1 MTIKRRKL
9 KVYYQMKPAG
19 REHGG
24 TQLPLIRI
32 QGKWLQQLG
41 FNPGDPITVRYVQG
55 VKGLLI
61 IENKKEVK

>member
-9 KVYYQMKPAG
+9 KVYYQMVPAG

-32 QGKWLQQLG
+32 QGKWLQELG
-41 FNPGDPITVRYVQG
+41 FNPGDPITVRYIPG
-55 VKGLLI
+55 VKGLI
-61 IENKKEVK
+61 MIENTKEAK